1 MATIISNNSKT
12 ILELSPGNQ
21 TSQVPEMAFPVQ
33 LGNANYHLLVQD
45 ILNLITKEYLQLDQ
59 VNNTSDINKPIS
71 VPTSRALLLKAE
83 KVHTHAFSDIP
94 GLVDE
99 LALFFSKNE
108 QIPLSNLQS
117 VLNALADYADK
128 LHQHSIQDIQGLELA
143 LANKADLAHNHVL
156 SELQGYDTFV
166 LNLNR
171 ILDEKLNLQ
180 QVETL
185 VDNKLNDFE
194 QRIEEIV
201 GTDTIK
207 EIPGEW

>member
-1 MATIISNNSKT
+1 
-12 ILELSPGNQ
+12 
-21 TSQVPEMAFPVQ
+21 V
-33 LGNANYHLLVQD
+33 
-45 ILNLITKEYLQLDQ
+45 DQ
-59 VNNTSDINKPIS
+59 
-71 VPTSRALLLKAE
+71 
-83 KVHTHAFSDIP
+83 
-94 GLVDE
+94 
-99 LALFFSKNE
+99 
-108 QIPLSNLQS
+108 
-117 VLNALADYADK
+117 K
-128 LHQHSIQDIQGLELA
+128 LYQYSIQDIQGLELA

-201 GTDTIK
+201 GTDVVK